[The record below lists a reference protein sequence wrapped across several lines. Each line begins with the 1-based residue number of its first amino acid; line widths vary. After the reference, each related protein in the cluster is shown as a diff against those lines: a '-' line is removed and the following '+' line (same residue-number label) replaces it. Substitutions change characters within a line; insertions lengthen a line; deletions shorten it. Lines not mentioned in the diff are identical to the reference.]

1 MTRRRAALVRAA
13 WPAIGAGIVLVVVV
27 PPALFG
33 VGYVADRMPLFLALL
48 AAGSL
53 TVRTDDPAVR
63 RAVAAADAIVVVRL
77 AAIAVG

>member
-48 AAGSL
+48 AGGSL

>member
-13 WPAIGAGIVLVVVV
+13 WPAIGAGIVLVVV

>member
-53 TVRTDDPAVR
+53 TVRTDDPAVC

>member
-1 MTRRRAALVRAA
+1 MTRRRAALVRTA